1 MARYKNYSYDQMVML
16 PISFDRQI
24 MPGTFEEA
32 INQIV
37 DKHIDLTIFESR
49 YKNDETGRCAYDPA
63 ILLKIVLLAYSRGIT
78 GSRRIEQACN
88 ENVVFMAISAD
99 THPDHSTIA
108 AFISKMEKEIKG
120 IFCDILIVCDEM
132 GLIGGTMF
140 AIDGCKLPSNAS
152 KEWSGTKAD
161 FEKKKTKLERTI
173 KYLMEEHKTKDK
185 EENKFD
191 IGEEEKDARI
201 KKLQNKIEKIT
212 KWMKENKDK
221 EGSKGTAIKSN
232 ITDNESAKMVSSHGV
247 IQGYN
252 GIAAADSKHQVI
264 VSAEVY
270 GDGNDQKVLKDVI
283 EKTEEGLT
291 AIGKDLK
298 DTKII
303 ADSGFHNKD
312 NVHMLDEKGLDA
324 YIPDKEFRKRDPRF
338 ITAERHRKQ
347 IYKYEKESEKKYF
360 SPGDFKYDEEKKKLI
375 CPAGSE
381 LYVCNSKYKNRS
393 GKAIAYRAKITACR
407 VCELRIK
414 CLRNAKT
421 VARQVHIFYDRTK
434 NNGQADGLVDKMK
447 AKIDSVTGR
456 YIYSKRMGI
465 IEPVFGNVKQNKGLN
480 RFTLRGNK
488 KVNIQWK
495 LFAII
500 HNIGKLYN
508 YGLAIA

>member
-16 PISFDRQI
+16 PIRFDQQI

-78 GSRRIEQACN
+78 GSRKIEQACN

-99 THPDHSTIA
+99 SHPDHSTIA

-120 IFCDILIVCDEM
+120 IFCDILIVCEEM

-191 IGEEEKDARI
+191 ISEEEKDARI

-212 KWMKENKDK
+212 KWIKENKDK
-221 EGSKGTAIKSN
+221 EGSKGNAIKSN

-291 AIGKDLK
+291 AMGKDIK

-303 ADSGFHNKD
+303 ADSGFYNKD
-312 NVHMLDEKGLDA
+312 NIHMLDEKGLDA
-324 YIPDKEFRKRDPRF
+324 YIPDKEFRKRDPR
-338 ITAERHRKQ
+338 RKAQ
-347 IYKYEKESEKKYF
+347 
-360 SPGDFKYDEEKKKLI
+360 
-375 CPAGSE
+375 
-381 LYVCNSKYKNRS
+381 
-393 GKAIAYRAKITACR
+393 KAN
-407 VCELRIK
+407 L
-414 CLRNAKT
+414 
-421 VARQVHIFYDRTK
+421 
-434 NNGQADGLVDKMK
+434 
-447 AKIDSVTGR
+447 
-456 YIYSKRMGI
+456 
-465 IEPVFGNVKQNKGLN
+465 
-480 RFTLRGNK
+480 
-488 KVNIQWK
+488 
-495 LFAII
+495 
-500 HNIGKLYN
+500 
-508 YGLAIA
+508 